1 VICKGANDGS
11 AAGRAALGT
20 EPGFDPSKPLGN
32 AKHERFCYAIV
43 QGHRLGPAY
52 EIAGFTGKSARL
64 PWQLRHQPGVDARI
78 KWLLEERIRA
88 DVAVRARAVEKEEN
102 ARLRLIRELEAI
114 AYVDPGDLFQ
124 WDRKPEFD
132 VDGNLT
138 GYRDELALT
147 PSHLLTKA
155 QRSAVKEVSRI
166 VKKDGTTVRLNT
178 NGKLEALALLARIL
192 GMTQP
197 DAPATSS
204 TTINNTQVNVGSPG
218 DMNAFEMARR
228 LAFALEKAARAL
240 PAATAELDGPILEAV
255 ETHAPSETERLA

>member
-1 VICKGANDGS
+1 M
-11 AAGRAALGT
+11 
-20 EPGFDPSKPLGN
+20 
-32 AKHERFCYAIV
+32 
-43 QGHRLGPAY
+43 
-52 EIAGFTGKSARL
+52 
-64 PWQLRHQPGVDARI
+64 
-78 KWLLEERIRA
+78 
-88 DVAVRARAVEKEEN
+88 
-102 ARLRLIRELEAI
+102 
-114 AYVDPGDLFQ
+114 Q
-124 WDRKPEFD
+124 WDRKPVFD
-132 VDGNLT
+132 EDGNLT
-138 GYRDELALT
+138 GYEERLELT
-147 PSHLLTKA
+147 PSRHLTKA
-155 QRSAVKEVSRI
+155 QRSAVKEVSRT

-255 ETHAPSETERLA
+255 ENPCAQRRHDRVNRRESPSNPHK